1 MTNNKHAPRGM
12 SLLARSIALV
22 LTGASAAATLFLT
35 TSVRA
40 ADASAVPDPDLAEI
54 TVTATRRSQDVQK
67 VPITITAY
75 TQEQMDD
82 LGIRDMDDIAR
93 LTPDVQ
99 YTHTSGVSGN
109 NSSDI
114 SIRGVFSNVGAATTG
129 IYINDTPIQMRNAGY
144 WNANAFPQVFDLDRV
159 EVLRGP
165 QGTLFGASAEGG
177 AIRFITPD
185 PSLEK
190 DSGYLRSDLSGTI
203 DGAPSYELGAAVG
216 GPIIADKLG
225 FRLSV
230 WGREDGGWIDRVS
243 PDTGA
248 SVDKNS
254 NAQRSDAGQAALTFA
269 PVDQLRITASLFYQD
284 VAADDRSQYWSTLSN
299 PSDGIYK
306 SGARSTSP
314 TDDDFYLPS
323 VKITYDTDT
332 VSFLSN
338 SSYFYHRD
346 YAVLDYTN
354 YFAALFDGN
363 PTTYQPGDQPS
374 LDFLTN
380 KQSGITQEFRLQSLA
395 TDAPIDWTAGLYYSR
410 LAQTNNNYTTD
421 GQESYTSVS
430 GNAPSFTQFT
440 ESTDKEVAGYGNL
453 DFNVT
458 RQLKLTAGVRVSRTS
473 FVYDQVG
480 NFSGFELPPTAGN
493 ASTTPVTPKFGISYQ
508 IDPENFVYA
517 TASEGYRPGGVNGPV
532 PATLCT
538 NEPVPESVAYRP
550 DTLWSYEVGGKNT
563 LFGGLLQLDSS
574 VYEIKWKNIQQNIE
588 YTNCSFSFVGNLGAA
603 TGYGGDLSAR
613 FKITKDIL
621 AGFSAGY
628 TDITYDQTI
637 IEGVGAIVAKQG
649 DKIGGPP
656 FNLAVYGR
664 YKFDLFGKD
673 AFYRV
678 DYTYHNRTP
687 GVDPVT
693 VSYDPTQPTIGSNDY
708 LTMRAGVYLSGWE
721 LSAYG
726 NNLTKNETPLAIAHD
741 IPGALPYYESSYRPL
756 TIGVTAIYRF

>member
-1 MTNNKHAPRGM
+1 MIERPYTKRHAFK
-12 SLLARSIALV
+12 L
-22 LTGASAAATLFLT
+22 ASAIRLLLGAASTTLLYT
-35 TSVRA
+35 TSAV
-40 ADASAVPDPDLAEI
+40 ADDTSASPDVGLEQI
-54 TVTATRRSQDVQK
+54 IVTAQRRTEDVQK

-99 YTHTSGVSGN
+99 FTHTSGVEGN

-114 SIRGVFSNVGAATTG
+114 SIRGVFSNVGASTTG

-144 WNANAFPQVFDLDRV
+144 WNANAFPEVFDLERV

-165 QGTLFGASAEGG
+165 QGTLFGGSAEGG

-190 DSGYLRSDLSGTI
+190 YSGYLRSDVSGTL
-203 DGAPSYELGAAVG
+203 DGAPSYEFGAAAG
-216 GPIIADKLG
+216 GPIIDDKLG
-225 FRLSV
+225 FRISV

-243 PDTGA
+243 PDSGQT
-248 SVDKNS
+248 VDKNS

-269 PVDQLRITASLFYQD
+269 PIDRLKITASLFYQD
-284 VAADDRSQYWSTLSN
+284 VAVDDRSQYWSTLSN
-299 PSDGIYK
+299 PSAGVYET
-306 SGARSTSP
+306 GARATSP
-314 TDDDFYLPS
+314 SEDDFYLPA
-323 VKITYDTDT
+323 VKITYDTDA
-332 VSFLSN
+332 VSFFSN

-363 PTTYQPGDQPS
+363 PTTYLPGDRPS
-374 LDFLTN
+374 LDYLTN
-380 KQSGITQEFRLQSLA
+380 KQSGITQEFRVQSVAKDSLIA
-395 TDAPIDWTAGLYYSR
+395 WTAGLYYSR

-421 GQESYTSVS
+421 GQYSYTSVS

-458 RQLKLTAGVRVSRTS
+458 AQLKLTAGVRVSRST

-480 NFSGFELPPTAGN
+480 QFGPYPLTPTAGN
-493 ASTTPVTPKFGISYQ
+493 GSTTPVTPRFVASYQ
-508 IDPENFVYA
+508 VDADNFVYA
-517 TASEGYRPGGVNGPV
+517 SASEGYRPGGVNGPV
-532 PATLCT
+532 PGSLCT
-538 NEPVPESVAYRP
+538 DEPVPESVAYRP
-550 DTLWSYEVGGKNT
+550 DTLWTYELGGKNT
-563 LFGGLLQLDSS
+563 LFGGRVQVDSS
-574 VYEIKWKNIQQNIE
+574 IYEIKWHNIQQNIE
-588 YTNCSFSFVGNLGAA
+588 YTNCSFSFVGNLGSA
-603 TGYGGDLSAR
+603 TGYGADLETR
-613 FKITKDIL
+613 FKITNDLL
-621 AGFSAGY
+621 AGFNAGY
-628 TDITYDQTI
+628 TNIEYDQTI
-637 IEGVGAIVAKQG
+637 IEGVGAIVAKQS

-656 FNLAVYGR
+656 FNLAVFGK
-664 YKFDLFGKD
+664 YKFDLFGKN

-687 GVDPVT
+687 AVDPGT
-693 VSYDPTQPTIGSNDY
+693 VSYDPTLPTIGSNAY
-708 LTMRAGVYLSGWE
+708 LTMRAGVYVGGWE

-726 NNLTKNETPLAIAHD
+726 NNLTKNESALAVSHD
-741 IPGALPYYESSYRPL
+741 IPGSEPYYISSYRPL
-756 TIGVTAIYRF
+756 TFGVTAIYRY